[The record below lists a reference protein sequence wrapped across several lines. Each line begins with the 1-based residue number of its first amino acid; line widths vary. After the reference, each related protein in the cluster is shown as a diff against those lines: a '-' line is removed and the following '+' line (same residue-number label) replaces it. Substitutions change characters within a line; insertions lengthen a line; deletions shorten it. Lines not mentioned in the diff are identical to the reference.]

1 MKNLIFI
8 LLIAFGLFL
17 ALFFYRKYALAESE
31 LALANQRL
39 LDRDRIIY
47 NNQKQLDALKNNTPE
62 QTADQQKNNSSATT
76 NTLSLNDV
84 NSLREKGLNNPEINL
99 RDDLISKQDILL
111 PKGTLGGTMAIREVK
126 ILNDRYTLAYFED
139 GHNGGYML
147 LRFSIEPDKRINWKV
162 LDYYRL

>member
-17 ALFFYRKYALAESE
+17 ALFFYRKYALAQGE

-62 QTADQQKNNSSATT
+62 QTTNPQIVGNNVGSG
-76 NTLSLNDV
+76 NLSRNDV

-99 RDDLISKQDILL
+99 QNDLISKQDILL